1 MKIRFS
7 LNKGIL
13 VSAKCV
19 DPEFFSKRWGGG
31 GVAWVTSLTWET
43 IGMIKSAFWSHNTKI
58 WYDYKNHPVRK
69 GIKNIRI
76 SRGEG
81 EAFGRMA
88 SNITSFMAINSPLS
102 MLTAEYTL
110 PYWPSPVFTK
120 QNNQIYQVS
129 LGTGNYCIGMDQF
142 CTKISKWILPQSHVI
157 EKYLILLYAIAW
169 SRLLHITHTHG
180 W

>member
-1 MKIRFS
+1 MHKIS
-7 LNKGIL
+7 MVGLY
-13 VSAKCV
+13 SKCKLFENCNV
-19 DPEFFSKRWGGG
+19 QQ
-31 GVAWVTSLTWET
+31 V
-43 IGMIKSAFWSHNTKI
+43 I
-58 WYDYKNHPVRK
+58 YDYKK
-69 GIKNIRI
+69 KDLIINIRI
-76 SRGEG
+76 TGGKGGVS
-81 EAFGRMA
+81 GRMA

-129 LGTGNYCIGMDQF
+129 LGTGKYCIGMDQF

-169 SRLLHITHTHG
+169 SPLLLITNTHG